1 MVDKIGLS
9 SGVSANLQS
18 LQRTSKF
25 IERTDQRLLSGLRIK
40 DPLDGAAEFFTS
52 RALSN
57 RASDLTQAKGN
68 IDQAI
73 STVEAANVGLDA
85 INDLA
90 QQARAVAQAAK
101 STSDATERQA
111 LAAQFNELRG
121 QIDSLAQ
128 DAGFSGT
135 NLISSSPD
143 NLDVALNEDGS
154 SSLTVQGTDSTSA
167 GLGLGSRTFAS
178 DADID
183 AAISDATGAI
193 SSVRSSASTLGSNV
207 TVLQN
212 RIDFTENLTNTL
224 ESGAG
229 SLTLADL
236 SEEAANRLSLGTR
249 QQLGANSLALAAES
263 ERAVLGIFG

>member
-9 SGVSANLQS
+9 SGVTANLQS
-18 LQRTSKF
+18 LQRTF
-25 IERTDQRLLSGLRIK
+25 QLANRTDQRLASGLRVK

-52 RALSN
+52 RALTN

-73 STVEAANVGLDA
+73 STVEAANVGLEA
-85 INDLA
+85 IDDLA

-101 STSDATERQA
+101 STGDATERQA

-128 DAGFSGT
+128 DAGFNGT

-143 NLDVALNEDGS
+143 NLDISLNEDGS
-154 SSLTVQGTDSTSA
+154 SSLTIQGTDSSSA
-167 GLGLGSRTFAS
+167 GLGIGSRTFAS

-183 AAISDATGAI
+183 AAIADTTSAVST
-193 SSVRSSASTLGSNV
+193 VRTNASTLGSST

-212 RIDFTENLTNTL
+212 RIDFTQNLTNTL
-224 ESGAG
+224 ESGAAD
-229 SLTLADL
+229 LTLADL
-236 SEEAANRLSLGTR
+236 TEEAANRLALGTR

-263 ERAVLGIFG
+263 ERAVLGILG